1 MKKDY
6 AKKFWDLFDSGDK
19 DTLEKEYPFSFLVCT
34 TGVVDEEVIGSSRWY
49 DFVKSVLKLGDRYMA
64 VEWNRGKTELQDD
77 DFDDVEYYEV
87 VPKEKTITVLEWVQ
101 K

>member
-6 AKKFWDLFDSGDK
+6 AKKFWDLYDVGDR
-19 DTLEKEYPFSFLVCT
+19 DALEEEYPFSFLVCT
-34 TGVVDEEVIGSSRWY
+34 TDVVDEKVIDSSRWY
-49 DFVKSVLKLGDRYMA
+49 DYVKTILKLGDRYMA

-77 DFDDVEYYEV
+77 DFEDVEFYEV
-87 VPKEKTITVLEWVQ
+87 VPKEKTIKVLEWEI

>member
-1 MKKDY
+1 
-6 AKKFWDLFDSGDK
+6 
-19 DTLEKEYPFSFLVCT
+19 
-34 TGVVDEEVIGSSRWY
+34 
-49 DFVKSVLKLGDRYMA
+49 MA

>member
-6 AKKFWDLFDSGDK
+6 VKKFWDLFDSGDK
-19 DTLEKEYPFSFLVCT
+19 DILVDEYPFSFLVCT
-34 TGVVDEEVIGSSRWY
+34 TDVVDEKVIDSSRWY
-49 DFVKSVLKLGDRYMA
+49 DYVKTILKLGDRYMA

-77 DFDDVEYYEV
+77 DFEDVEFYEV
-87 VPKEKTITVLEWVQ
+87 VPKEKTIKVLEWEI